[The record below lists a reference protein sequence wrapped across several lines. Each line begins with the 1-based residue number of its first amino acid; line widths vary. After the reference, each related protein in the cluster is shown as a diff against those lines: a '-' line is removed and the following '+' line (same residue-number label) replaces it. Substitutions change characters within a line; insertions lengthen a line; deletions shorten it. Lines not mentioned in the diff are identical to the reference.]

1 MRKKQLSV
9 REALN
14 KSGLSRAMDGA
25 PAKQARMC
33 LFRRSQVRA
42 CTEPGDSEQFHE
54 GLVRRLLGAAIAG
67 ALAFHGGAEAADFS
81 KTVFFGDSL
90 SDSGAFTAV
99 VPVGAGRFTTNPGP
113 VWTEVFAAHY
123 GQSAKPS
130 NAGGTNY
137 AQGGARVNDLPGVP
151 STPPT
156 GTATPLSSQV
166 NSYLTGTVDPNA
178 FHAVWAGANDI
189 FYQAGLVS
197 ALAITSAQAQ
207 VNLITAASTE
217 AAQIKRLATAG
228 ARYILVP
235 NMPNIGTTPFGTAS
249 GAAAT
254 FTSLSNLYT
263 TTLFAGLDAAGVAVI
278 PLDVNGLLREA
289 IANPASV
296 GLANVTLPAC
306 GATPS
311 LLCTSAN
318 FVVPNAQQTFLFAD
332 GVHPTTATHK
342 LIADYAVS
350 VIEGPQAWSMLA
362 EAPVRIRD
370 SLIAALDTRLT
381 RATDET
387 HRVRAFVLTDYNP
400 TRIDTGGNSA
410 GLKGK
415 FLSLVAG
422 ADWALHSNLRIG
434 AAISQHLANTDFAV
448 DKTGFDVSETAF
460 SAFGSYRH
468 KGGYV
473 RIFGT
478 VSDIGYSDMARIVTL
493 GPTTRTLTAKTGGR
507 NYSLAASGGCDF
519 THGALVHGPVLGI
532 ARHWVEVN
540 GFTEQGG
547 GITALRLEAQHRD
560 ALIGRAGYRA
570 SYDLG
575 DFTPYLQGAI
585 EHDFDADPRDVR
597 ASLVSFPTDPY
608 ALPAYV
614 QDDTYATAVA
624 GVSVKMSSA
633 ITGNIQYRGV
643 FGQRA
648 VDANAVSLNFDFAF

>member
-1 MRKKQLSV
+1 MRNKQFSV
-9 REALN
+9 
-14 KSGLSRAMDGA
+14 
-25 PAKQARMC
+25 
-33 LFRRSQVRA
+33 
-42 CTEPGDSEQFHE
+42 
-54 GLVRRLLGAAIAG
+54 GAAIAG
-67 ALAFHGGAEAADFS
+67 ALAFHGAAEAVDFS

-90 SDSGAFTAV
+90 SDSGAFSAL
-99 VPVGAGRFTTNPGP
+99 VPPGAGRFTTNPGP
-113 VWTEVFAAHY
+113 VWTEVFAAQF
-123 GQSAKPS
+123 GLTAKPS

-137 AQGGARVNDLPGVP
+137 AQGGARVNDLPGEP
-151 STPPT
+151 SAPPT
-156 GTATPLSSQV
+156 GTATPLSGQV
-166 NSYLTGTVDPNA
+166 NAYLTGSVDPSA
-178 FHAVWAGANDI
+178 FHAVWSGANDI
-189 FYQAGLVS
+189 FYQAGLAS
-197 ALAITSAQAQ
+197 ALLITSAQVQ
-207 VNLITAASTE
+207 VNLITAASIE
-217 AAQIKRLATAG
+217 VAQIQRLAKAG

-235 NMPNIGTTPFGTAS
+235 NMPNIGTTPFGAAS

-263 TTLFAGLDAAGVAVI
+263 TTLFAGLDAAGIPVI

-289 IANPASV
+289 TANPASV
-296 GLANVTLPAC
+296 GLANATLPAC

-332 GVHPTTATHK
+332 GVHPTTATHQ

-381 RATDET
+381 RADET
-387 HRVRAFVLTDYNP
+387 RRVRAFLLTDYNP
-400 TRIDTGGNSA
+400 THIDAGTNSA

-422 ADWALHSNLRIG
+422 ADLELQSNLRIG
-434 AAISQHLANTDFAV
+434 AAISQHLVSTDFA
-448 DKTGFDVSETAF
+448 DGKSGFDIAETAF
-460 SAFGSYRH
+460 SAFGAYRL
-468 KGGYV
+468 KSGYFRV
-473 RIFGT
+473 FGS
-478 VSDIGYSDMARIVTL
+478 VSDIDYSDLTRSVAL
-493 GPTTRTLTAKTGGR
+493 GPTTRTLTARTSGR

-519 THGALVHGPVLGI
+519 THRGFVHGPMLGI

-547 GITALRLEAQHRD
+547 GITALRIETQQRD
-560 ALIGRAGYRA
+560 ALIGHAGYRA
-570 SYDLG
+570 QYDLG
-575 DFTPYLQGAI
+575 DFTPYAQAAI
-585 EHDFDADPRDVR
+585 EHDFDADPREVR

-624 GVSVKMSSA
+624 GVTVKMSSA
-633 ITGNIQYRGV
+633 ITGNLQYRGV
-643 FGQRA
+643 FGQHA
-648 VDANAVSLNFDFAF
+648 VDANAVSLNFEFAF